1 MKKNSKVADVSL
13 EPIHQEDTNIET
25 IAKLAEEQ
33 AEAEK
38 IKKEYEEFLKTCG
51 SGVNDAITN
60 TIKEIMEGKKK

>member
-1 MKKNSKVADVSL
+1 MKKSSKVADVSL
-13 EPIHQEDTNIET
+13 EPTPQETTDIEV

-51 SGVNDAITN
+51 SGVNSAITD